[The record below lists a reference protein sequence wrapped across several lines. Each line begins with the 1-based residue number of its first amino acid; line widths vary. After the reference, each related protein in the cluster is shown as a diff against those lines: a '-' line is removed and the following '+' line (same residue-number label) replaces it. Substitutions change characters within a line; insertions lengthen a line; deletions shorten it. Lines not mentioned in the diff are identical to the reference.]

1 VPELSGRQLF
11 DEWRKLMD
19 SVRSTA
25 ASAAARSEVPSQ
37 LMEPM
42 QRQLE
47 LVGELIEREQR
58 LQKEVASR
66 VMAPSDAVFDLLEE
80 SGETLRLQAEALE
93 AAGAALRETAALMKR
108 QAVLFERTVSTIRK
122 PTDLARSA
130 AGLERRSPGGR
141 AGDASG

>member
-1 VPELSGRQLF
+1 
-11 DEWRKLMD
+11 MD
-19 SVRSTA
+19 SVRATA
-25 ASAAARSEVPSQ
+25 ASAAGRSEVPSQ

-58 LQKEVASR
+58 LQKQVASR

-130 AGLERRSPGGR
+130 AGLERRSPRGQGE
-141 AGDASG
+141 DASG